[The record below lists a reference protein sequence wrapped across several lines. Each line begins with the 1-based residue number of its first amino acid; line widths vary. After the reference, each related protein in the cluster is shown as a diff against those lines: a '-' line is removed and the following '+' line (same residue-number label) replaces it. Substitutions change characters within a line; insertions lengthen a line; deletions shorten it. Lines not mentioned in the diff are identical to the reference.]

1 MNGFR
6 EKRYL
11 HHEGKHPPTMATKK
25 EGAQRVLD
33 AHASRQKVKQR
44 LVPVAVIIVLI
55 GIGVAALTRWE
66 FGLATVLLCG
76 LLFQYAVE
84 RMTTILDAG
93 VINGLKDMGW
103 DVDTELD
110 EATLE
115 KISTIAAK

>member
-1 MNGFR
+1 MGS
-6 EKRYL
+6 KR
-11 HHEGKHPPTMATKK
+11 

-33 AHASRQKVKQR
+33 AHASRMKVKQR
-44 LVPVAVIIVLI
+44 LLPVALVILFI

-93 VINGLKDMGW
+93 VINGLKEMGW

-110 EATLE
+110 EPTLE

>member
-1 MNGFR
+1 MGMGS
-6 EKRYL
+6 KR
-11 HHEGKHPPTMATKK
+11 

-33 AHASRQKVKQR
+33 AHASRLKVNQR
-44 LVPVAVIIVLI
+44 LLPVAVVILLI
-55 GIGVAALTRWE
+55 GIGVAVLTRWE

-76 LLFQYAVE
+76 LLLQYAVE

-103 DVDTELD
+103 DVETELD

-115 KISTIAAK
+115 NIETITKT

>member
-1 MNGFR
+1 MGS
-6 EKRYL
+6 KR
-11 HHEGKHPPTMATKK
+11 

-33 AHASRQKVKQR
+33 AHASRMKVKQR
-44 LVPVAVIIVLI
+44 LLPVALMILFI

-84 RMTTILDAG
+84 RMTIILDAG
-93 VINGLKDMGW
+93 IINGLKEMGW
-103 DVDTELD
+103 DIDTELG
-110 EATLE
+110 EPTLE

>member
-1 MNGFR
+1 MGMGS
-6 EKRYL
+6 KR
-11 HHEGKHPPTMATKK
+11 

-33 AHASRQKVKQR
+33 AHASRLKVNQR
-44 LVPVAVIIVLI
+44 LLPVAVVILLV
-55 GIGVAALTRWE
+55 GIGVAVLTRWE

-76 LLFQYAVE
+76 LLLQYAVE

-103 DVDTELD
+103 DVETELD

-115 KISTIAAK
+115 KIETITKT

>member
-1 MNGFR
+1 MGS
-6 EKRYL
+6 KR
-11 HHEGKHPPTMATKK
+11 

-33 AHASRQKVKQR
+33 AHASRMKVKQR
-44 LVPVAVIIVLI
+44 LLPVALMILFI

-93 VINGLKDMGW
+93 VINGLKEMGW
-103 DVDTELD
+103 DIDTELD
-110 EATLE
+110 EPTLE

>member
-1 MNGFR
+1 MGS
-6 EKRYL
+6 
-11 HHEGKHPPTMATKK
+11 KK

-33 AHASRQKVKQR
+33 AHASRMKVKQR
-44 LVPVAVIIVLI
+44 LLPVALVILFI

-93 VINGLKDMGW
+93 VINGLKEMGW
-103 DVDTELD
+103 DIDTELD
-110 EATLE
+110 ESTLE

>member
-1 MNGFR
+1 M
-6 EKRYL
+6 
-11 HHEGKHPPTMATKK
+11 
-25 EGAQRVLD
+25 
-33 AHASRQKVKQR
+33 
-44 LVPVAVIIVLI
+44 
-55 GIGVAALTRWE
+55 
-66 FGLATVLLCG
+66 CG

>member
-1 MNGFR
+1 MGS
-6 EKRYL
+6 
-11 HHEGKHPPTMATKK
+11 KK

-33 AHASRQKVKQR
+33 AHASRLRVKQR
-44 LVPVAVIIVLI
+44 LIPIAVIVLFI
-55 GIGVAALTRWE
+55 GMGVAALTRWE

-76 LLFQYAVE
+76 LLLQYAVE

-93 VINGLKDMGW
+93 GINGLKEMGW
-103 DVDTELD
+103 DLETELD

>member
-1 MNGFR
+1 
-6 EKRYL
+6 
-11 HHEGKHPPTMATKK
+11 MASKK
-25 EGAQRVLD
+25 EGAQRVRRACL
-33 AHASRQKVKQR
+33 APEGQER
-44 LVPVAVIIVLI
+44 LVPVVVILLI

>member
-1 MNGFR
+1 
-6 EKRYL
+6 
-11 HHEGKHPPTMATKK
+11 MASKK

-33 AHASRQKVKQR
+33 AHASRLKVKQR
-44 LVPVAVIIVLI
+44 FVPVAVVIVLI

>member
-1 MNGFR
+1 MGS
-6 EKRYL
+6 
-11 HHEGKHPPTMATKK
+11 KK

-33 AHASRQKVKQR
+33 AHASRMKVKQR
-44 LVPVAVIIVLI
+44 LLPVALMILFI
-55 GIGVAALTRWE
+55 GIGIAALTRWE

-93 VINGLKDMGW
+93 VINGLKEMGW

-110 EATLE
+110 EPTLE

>member
-1 MNGFR
+1 MGS
-6 EKRYL
+6 
-11 HHEGKHPPTMATKK
+11 KK

-33 AHASRQKVKQR
+33 AHASRMKVKQR
-44 LVPVAVIIVLI
+44 LLPVALMILFI

-66 FGLATVLLCG
+66 FGLATVLLFG

-93 VINGLKDMGW
+93 VINGLKEMGW

-110 EATLE
+110 EPTLE
-115 KISTIAAK
+115 KISTIAAN